1 MSNQYFQFK
10 EFRVEQDKC
19 AMKISTD
26 ACIQGAWT
34 PIYDNVKHVLD
45 IGTGTGLLS
54 LMLAQ
59 RNEQVH
65 IDAIELD
72 KQAAE
77 QAKENTAISPFGERI
92 NVIQRDAKDYQTI
105 QQYDLIICNPP
116 FFQNSLLGNNHK
128 RNTARHTLSLSYD
141 DILNICETNLSENGY
156 ASVLMPYS
164 EYAYWK
170 KLVQSKEWTLAEIL
184 LIQPRKD
191 VAINR
196 VVSIINKNKS
206 SVTEEHTLIIYEPPG
221 IYTQAFKELLAPF
234 YLFL

>member
-10 EFRVEQDKC
+10 QFRIEQDKC
-19 AMKISTD
+19 AMKVSTD

-34 PIYDNVKHVLD
+34 PINNGVQRMLD

-59 RNEQVH
+59 RNAQMH
-65 IDAIELD
+65 IDAVELD
-72 KQAAE
+72 AQAAA
-77 QAKENTAISPFGERI
+77 QAKGNTALSPWAQQI
-92 NVIQRDAKDYQTI
+92 NVIHIDVKEYQAR

-116 FFQNSLLGNNHK
+116 FFQNSLLGESDK
-128 RNTARHTLSLSYD
+128 RNTARHTISFSYGDLLDCCEKSLSA
-141 DILNICETNLSENGY
+141 NGY
-156 ASVLMPYS
+156 ASILMPYN
-164 EYAYWK
+164 EYDNWQ
-170 KLVQSKEWTLAEIL
+170 KLLQNRGLHIVETL

-196 VVSIINKNKS
+196 AISIVGRKEQ
-206 SVTEEHTLIIYEPPG
+206 VTTKEQVLIIYEQQG
-221 IYTQAFKELLAPF
+221 VYTEAFKQLLAPF